1 MDENKKSKTGTKKT
15 KFDKAKEFNKYA
27 MEKGISPNFDSIRK
41 ADGYMAESEAMK
53 NFYSKPEHVKK
64 MNEGQKNYFKGPS
77 TDLVGDQNKLPNHL
91 KAKIVAA
98 TGMFGKKENQKGY
111 IKNSTTGDGAI
122 YDQKKEV
129 KTLKGGR
136 KNKYYKDGKKVAVA
150 KDRISGVG
158 KNKRYTG
165 STIDIKSP
173 GMVDMD
179 APGFY
184 NKSKSKVEQDYARS
198 AIADDK
204 AGDKKKATDEK
215 ENGIEVAES
224 EDQCHTDKK
233 ITKQSKQN
241 KY

>member
-53 NFYSKPEHVKK
+53 NFYSKPENVKK

-77 TDLVGDQNKLPNHL
+77 KALVGDQHKLPDHL
-91 KAKIVAA
+91 KAKIEAA
-98 TGMFGKKENQKGY
+98 PGMFGKKENQKGY

-184 NKSKSKVEQDYARS
+184 NKSKSKVEQDYARN
-198 AIADDK
+198 AIADYK
-204 AGDKKKATDEK
+204 AGDKKQANYEK
-215 ENGIEVAES
+215 KKELEVAAGEGYFHS
-224 EDQCHTDKK
+224 GNK
-233 ITKQSKQN
+233 ITKHSKN
-241 KY
+241 NRS